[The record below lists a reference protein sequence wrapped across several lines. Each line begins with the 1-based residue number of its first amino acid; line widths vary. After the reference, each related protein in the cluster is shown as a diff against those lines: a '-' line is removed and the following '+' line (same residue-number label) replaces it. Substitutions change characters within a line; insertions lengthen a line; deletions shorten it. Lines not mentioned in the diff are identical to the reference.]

1 MEKLIIILELVFLI
15 IFSCYIVYNITR
27 RFEHREENPLFDKR
41 YTYRL
46 DRQGFSKQERSK
58 FTLSQVNKTETIIIT
73 THYCNEIWHYCL
85 KNNISQFS
93 IKCNENIALLTW

>member
-1 MEKLIIILELVFLI
+1 MEKIITPTEIVFLI
-15 IFSCYIVYNITR
+15 IFSCYIVYNILR

-46 DRQGFSKQERSK
+46 DRQGFSRQERSK

-73 THYCNEIWHYCL
+73 TDYCNEIRNYCL
-85 KNNISQFS
+85 KNKISQFS
-93 IKCNENIALLTW
+93 IKCNENIVLLTW